1 MPMNLSELADF
12 RAPEEGRSTR
22 IENSYRPNQADPDGV
37 ARGRSLLDETSL
49 NPQLRF
55 RLSSSNEENDFV
67 GVA

>member
-1 MPMNLSELADF
+1 MTARKL
-12 RAPEEGRSTR
+12 EEARSSR
-22 IENSYRPNQADPDGV
+22 IENSYRLIQANPDGV

-55 RLSSSNEENDFV
+55 RLSSSSEENDFV